1 MTLLTF
7 ATWIPVAHSPA
18 LLDFFY
24 ASIYSTMVY
33 PALGNF
39 DVVVSVSIDFLSN
52 SKQDAPFHCITSNYS
67 HADWDDLCD
76 YLRDGPKEDIFKLI
90 APAATNEFYD
100 WIQLGIDVY
109 INNLKYQ
116 FKRYSSPWFSTACAA
131 AIVNKNHSFH
141 LCQQNKSS
149 KSNIK
154 SREASN
160 PCRRAL
166 KATKI
171 AYANKTRVHYFPE
184 FWLAGLVVNCKYC
197 F

>member
-7 ATWIPVAHSPA
+7 ATWIPVAHSPT

-52 SKQDAPFHCITSNYS
+52 SKQDAPF
-67 HADWDDLCD
+67 D
-76 YLRDGPKEDIFKLI
+76 YLRDAPKEDIFKLI
-90 APAATNEFYD
+90 APAATNEFYE
-100 WIQLGIDVY
+100 WVQLGIDVY

-131 AIVNKNHSFH
+131 ATVNKNHPFC
-141 LCQQNKSS
+141 LRQQNKSS
-149 KSNIK
+149 ESNIK

-171 AYANKTRVHYFPE
+171 AYANKTRVHHFPE

-197 F
+197 FRQM